1 MFVFYDIEVFRH
13 NWMIVL
19 IDDQDNVTKIHN
31 DVDKLKQCL
40 SHQNIL
46 VGYNNYGYDDIIL
59 AGLLTGKDPY
69 ELTKKIIKGEKVHA
83 TLEFLTLDAMQEI
96 NGVSLKEIQANM
108 GLNIHE
114 TPIDFDIDRPLTAEE
129 VNQVFQYCENDVKTT
144 KKVFELREDYFT
156 SKFEIVD
163 SFKLPITAV
172 KKTRANLSA
181 AVLKAKPVKHK
192 KRDRLHLEFDKRLN
206 LHELPREIVAFYEDI
221 RNRYSKGE
229 DHEELEKEKLEI
241 DIAGIKHTFGF
252 GGLHGA
258 IENYQYTGN
267 MMQIDVSSYFPSLM
281 INNDFISR
289 NVESPELFKEIYEKR
304 LKLKREKNSKQEIY
318 KIILNSV
325 FGSMKSEYNY
335 LFDPKQFNNVTM
347 NGQLII
353 THLIFL
359 LKPFS
364 KLIQTNTD
372 GIIIAYDTQD
382 MKEMIL
388 AVIKQ
393 FEKQYH
399 LSFDIHYIK
408 KIAQRDVNNYVVMYE
423 DGSIKAKGRMAKF
436 QGGNWERNSLHIID
450 RALVNYYM
458 FNIPVQR
465 TVIESFK
472 KNELD
477 LFQLVAKAGKFD
489 GMAHEV
495 DGQMVKLQKVNRIFA
510 TNQVNYGNVYK
521 VRNSKYHKVPNTS
534 DHCLVWNDE
543 LRKMNK
549 KMIDINFYIKLVQSY
564 LF

>member
-13 NWMIVL
+13 DWMVVL
-19 IDDQDNVTKIHN
+19 MTEDQVIKIHN
-31 DVDKLKQCL
+31 DVDKLKKCL
-40 SHQNIL
+40 STNNIL
-46 VGYNNYGYDDIIL
+46 VGYNNYSYDDIVL

-69 ELTKKIIKGEKVHA
+69 ELSQKIIRGEKVHA

-229 DHEELEKEKLEI
+229 DHEELEKEKFEI
-241 DIAGIKHTFGF
+241 EIAGIKHSFGF

-267 MMQIDVSSYFPSLM
+267 MMKIDVSSYFPSLM
-281 INNDFISR
+281 INNNFISR
-289 NVESPELFKEIYEKR
+289 NAESPELFKEIYEKR

-318 KIILNSV
+318 KIVLNSA
-325 FGSMKSEYNY
+325 FGAMKSEYNY

-353 THLIFL
+353 THLIL
-359 LKPFS
+359 LLQPFS
-364 KLIQTNTD
+364 QLIQSNTD
-372 GIIIAYDTQD
+372 GIIIAYEDG
-382 MKEMIL
+382 MKDMIL
-388 AVIKQ
+388 EVVRR
-393 FEKQYH
+393 FG
-399 LSFDIHYIK
+399 IHYNLTLDVDYIT
-408 KIAQRDVNNYVVMYE
+408 KIAQRDVNNYVVQYT
-423 DGSIKAKGRMAKF
+423 DGTIKAKGRMAKF
-436 QGGNWERNSLHIID
+436 QGGDWERNSLHIID
-450 RALVNYYM
+450 KALVNFYM
-458 FNIPVQR
+458 YGIPVQK
-465 TVIESFK
+465 TIIEAW
-472 KNELD
+472 KNNQLD

-495 DGQMVKLQKVNRIFA
+495 DGKMVELQKVNRIFA
-510 TNQVNYGNVYK
+510 TNQVNYGSVYK
-521 VRNSKYHKVPNTS
+521 VRDRKYQKVPYTS
-534 DHCLVWNDE
+534 EKCIVWNDE
-543 LRKMNK
+543 LSKMNK
-549 KMIDINFYIKLVQSY
+549 KLIDMNYYIKLVQSN

>member
-1 MFVFYDIEVFRH
+1 MFVFYDLEVFKH
-13 NWMIVL
+13 DWLAVL
-19 IDDQDNVTKIHN
+19 MDDQGNVTRIHN
-31 DVDKLKQCL
+31 NVDKLKNSL
-40 SHQNIL
+40 STNNIL
-46 VGYNNYGYDDIIL
+46 VGYNNYSYDDIIL

-69 ELTKKIIKGEKVHA
+69 ELSQKIIRGEKVHA

-163 SFKLPITAV
+163 SFKLPITTV

-206 LHELPREIVAFYEDI
+206 LHELPREIVVFYEDI
-221 RNRYSKGE
+221 RNRYTKGE

-241 DIAGIKHTFGF
+241 EIAGIKHTFGF

-267 MMQIDVSSYFPSLM
+267 MMKIDVSSYFPSLM
-281 INNDFISR
+281 INNNFISR
-289 NVESPELFKEIYEKR
+289 NAESPELFKEIYEKR

-318 KIILNSV
+318 KIVLNSA
-325 FGSMKSEYNY
+325 FGAMKSEYNY

-353 THLIFL
+353 THLIL
-359 LKPFS
+359 LLQPFS
-364 KLIQTNTD
+364 RLIQSNTD
-372 GIIIAYDTQD
+372 GIIIAYEDG
-382 MKEMIL
+382 MKDMIL
-388 AVIKQ
+388 EVIRR
-393 FEKQYH
+393 FG
-399 LSFDIHYIK
+399 IHYNLTLDVDYIT
-408 KIAQRDVNNYVVMYE
+408 KIAQRDVNNYVIQYT
-423 DGSIKAKGRMAKF
+423 DGTIKAKGRMANF
-436 QGGNWERNSLHIID
+436 EGGNWERNSLHIID

-495 DGQMVKLQKVNRIFA
+495 DEKMIEIQKVNRIFA
-510 TNQVNYGNVYK
+510 TNLKKYGGVYK
-521 VRNSKYHKVPNTS
+521 VKDFKYHKTPYTS
-534 DHCLVWNDE
+534 EHSIVWNEE
-543 LRKMNK
+543 LSKFDK
-549 KMIDINFYIKLVQSY
+549 KLLDLNFYIHLAKEN
-564 LF
+564 LFV